1 MLEVVSLFIFMC
13 IIYIMIGKL
22 IWESDCK
29 CFFFED
35 EERKTNV
42 FIEKKDFKI
51 LYDYDDYESLS
62 TDDKQTSIELIYLA
76 D

>member
-42 FIEKKDFKI
+42 FIEKKKTLKYSMTMMI
-51 LYDYDDYESLS
+51 MNHCL
-62 TDDKQTSIELIYLA
+62 QTTNRRQSN
-76 D
+76 